1 MERAFILILSGEYK
15 QIIPYEWALLQ
26 RGRMNE
32 VAGGGWSCI
41 SASSSLSRER
51 QHRVP
56 PQPLR
61 HNHLAVN
68 INAVNLKHRLRQ
80 IETDER
86 RRHRTISPMKKT
98 SCPSNGAAAPEPGDV
113 HLITLSVAQSFFE
126 SYLLT
131 EKVVPGARGDMFGKP
146 GYSGVQKLCGDFFHS
161 RHQTPIRQ
169 SLSGRQS
176 QPRRHAPVS

>member
-51 QHRVP
+51 QHRLP

-61 HNHLAVN
+61 PNHLAVG
-68 INAVNLKHRLRQ
+68 INAVDLKHSFARLRPMNVADIGQ
-80 IETDER
+80 
-86 RRHRTISPMKKT
+86 SP
-98 SCPSNGAAAPEPGDV
+98 
-113 HLITLSVAQSFFE
+113 
-126 SYLLT
+126 
-131 EKVVPGARGDMFGKP
+131 
-146 GYSGVQKLCGDFFHS
+146 
-161 RHQTPIRQ
+161 
-169 SLSGRQS
+169 
-176 QPRRHAPVS
+176 